1 MAPRSFPLLSPGLL
15 GHPFRYLIQTAKM
28 LALAHLFWEYGY
40 SLGPA
45 SGPSMLPT
53 FRVINEQLLISKRH
67 RNGRGV
73 RVGDLVVYEI
83 PIFPDSNGIKR
94 VVGMP
99 GDYVLLNTPGSGSD
113 AMIQVRLLFR
123 LVFLCLRSQWWPAI
137 SPGG

>member
-1 MAPRSFPLLSPGLL
+1 V
-15 GHPFRYLIQTAKM
+15 H
-28 LALAHLFWEYGY
+28 
-40 SLGPA
+40 
-45 SGPSMLPT
+45 
-53 FRVINEQLLISKRH
+53 
-67 RNGRGV
+67 GRGV